1 MANPTDTETRE
12 MLNAITALAQR
23 VEVGFAQIDAK
34 VDIKF
39 AELSSKIDRVEAKA
53 DIKFA
58 ELSSKIDRVEAKAD
72 IKFAELSAK
81 GDKVEGKLDTK
92 IAELGGKIDVLNER
106 TSIGF
111 WNFIGRGL
119 LLSIFGAL
127 ALAAISFAIYGVPKM
142 KL

>member
-1 MANPTDTETRE
+1 MRVSPSILSMANPTDTETRE

-34 VDIKF
+34 V
-39 AELSSKIDRVEAKA
+39 